1 MHEVAICL
9 SLIHETEQ
17 LADKYRAS
25 KIIQISISIG
35 DMTCIDA
42 SQLARAFRVVS
53 VGTVAQGAAL
63 KIDNVPVLV
72 WCNDCIHASQAK
84 LSALKCGICGSRQ
97 VDLLSGDELTITE
110 VEIE

>member
-9 SLIHETEQ
+9 SLIHETEK
-17 LADKYRAS
+17 LADNYHANKV
-25 KIIQISISIG
+25 ITVTISIG

-53 VGTVAQGAAL
+53 VGTVAEGADL
-63 KIDNVPVLV
+63 KIDNLPVLV
-72 WCNDCIHASQAK
+72 WCNECIRATQAR
-84 LSALKCGICGSRQ
+84 LNALRCGICGSRQ
-97 VDLLSGDELTITE
+97 VDLLSGGELTITE